1 MITLDI
7 HNGAITKEACKLLTL
22 CFLKLFSPDNPKYDT
37 LTEDSA
43 FIWAPD
49 SDGGNTIAGTCA
61 INAAAA
67 VNVVAQ
73 TDIQNHLTTMEY
85 EIVSEGKPV
94 ERANSLRLSPL
105 QETEIKMHFAPE
117 PAFADRDSTYLID
130 SALSHTLFEGVPDG
144 IETPLTTEA
153 LEQFMSDTDQLAE
166 TYAENYG
173 GLVHPPAKF
182 ETRHQATSF
191 LYSLAKTLETTL
203 LEQMGNKGLT
213 HISFP
218 DPKYDKAFISGNIL
232 MMGTKENNEAWFQT
246 LPHDEQIRTFEKMSS
261 IIFDA

>member
-1 MITLDI
+1 MISLEI
-7 HNGAITKEACKLLTL
+7 HNGTLTNAACKLLTL
-22 CFLKLFSPDNPKYDT
+22 CFLRLFKPDNPRYNA
-37 LTEDSA
+37 LSEDSA
-43 FIWAPD
+43 FVWNL
-49 SDGGNTIAGTCA
+49 NTGDDTITGTCV
-61 INAAAA
+61 IDNAAT
-67 VNVVAQ
+67 VSIVAQ
-73 TDIQNHLTTMEY
+73 RDNRNSLTTMEY
-85 EIVSEGKPV
+85 EITSEGITV
-94 ERANSLRLSPL
+94 EKANSLRLSPL

-117 PAFADRDSTYLID
+117 PTFADRDSTHLID

-173 GLVHPPAKF
+173 GLVHPPARF

-203 LEQMGNKGLT
+203 LEQMGDKGLT
-213 HISFP
+213 HIAFP
-218 DPKYDKAFISGNIL
+218 DQKYDKAFISGNIL
-232 MMGTKENNEAWFQT
+232 MMGTKDNDEAWFQT
-246 LPHDEQIRTFEKMSS
+246 LPHDEQVRTFEKMSR